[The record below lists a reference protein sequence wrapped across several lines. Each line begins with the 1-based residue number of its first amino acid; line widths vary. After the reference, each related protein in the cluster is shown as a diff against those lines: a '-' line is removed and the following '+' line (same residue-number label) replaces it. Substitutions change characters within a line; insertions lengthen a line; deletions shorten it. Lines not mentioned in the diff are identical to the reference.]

1 MTPTT
6 LDILAIKKA
15 LPHRYPFLLI
25 DRVESF
31 ELHKS
36 IVAIKNVTI
45 NEPFFAGHFPFEP
58 LMPGVLIVE
67 ALAQASGVLMM
78 KSLGY
83 YEPEKV
89 SFYLAGIDSTRF
101 KRKVVPGD
109 QLRLEVKVERARAQS
124 LWKFKGIASVNGEVA
139 CETSFMNVRGEE

>member
-1 MTPTT
+1 
-6 LDILAIKKA
+6 
-15 LPHRYPFLLI
+15 
-25 DRVESF
+25 
-31 ELHKS
+31 
-36 IVAIKNVTI
+36 
-45 NEPFFAGHFPFEP
+45 
-58 LMPGVLIVE
+58 VE